1 MIRIS
6 VSSKG
11 FAARRFTAVLWSPPR
26 LQPPSHRFPRLQRS
40 GPQVYRRQV
49 STPSSRLTAAL
60 KPYKF
65 KKEFPTTQ
73 HQRRVIT
80 GTTPTPRHRRR
91 KTTYATPSGTTPT
104 PRKGAP
110 TSATPPRGAVPNSK
124 PAPQGQST
132 TRDAPPDAMDAAGA
146 NCCLQH
152 GRRPLR
158 GPRGQNSIIR
168 STEGTVLQM
177 VASRADIGK

>member
-6 VSSKG
+6 VSRQWV
-11 FAARRFTAVLWSPPR
+11 RRPQVYRCPLVYHTTSAPPATGSPIYKVP
-26 LQPPSHRFPRLQRS
+26 
-40 GPQVYRRQV
+40 GPQVPRRQV
-49 STPSSRLTAAL
+49 STPSSRLTAL

-73 HQRRVIT
+73 HQRRGIT

-110 TSATPPRGAVPNSK
+110 TSATQTVNLRRRGSP
-124 PAPQGQST
+124 
-132 TRDAPPDAMDAAGA
+132 
-146 NCCLQH
+146 QH
-152 GRRPLR
+152 GMPSPTRWT
-158 GPRGQNSIIR
+158 PRGQNSIIC